1 MTFDRRLGAA
11 AVAIG
16 LTLSAWSGSAIAQE
30 PNDPTPGRDGPAERA
45 AEKAGARLDQIVRGL
60 RENFR
65 DLSDEVQ
72 QRFARA
78 RRSVDDLGVEARV
91 YGRLHWDKALNEA
104 EIVVEVQNGGVV
116 VLHGAVLDEEARDK
130 AVALAVETVGV
141 ERVIDML
148 TPATGGRTEAA
159 RP

>member
-30 PNDPTPGRDGPAERA
+30 PNDPTPGRDGPPNAPPRRPGRGSIRSSA
-45 AEKAGARLDQIVRGL
+45 ASARISGTSPTRSSND
-60 RENFR
+60 
-65 DLSDEVQ
+65 SH
-72 QRFARA
+72 RA